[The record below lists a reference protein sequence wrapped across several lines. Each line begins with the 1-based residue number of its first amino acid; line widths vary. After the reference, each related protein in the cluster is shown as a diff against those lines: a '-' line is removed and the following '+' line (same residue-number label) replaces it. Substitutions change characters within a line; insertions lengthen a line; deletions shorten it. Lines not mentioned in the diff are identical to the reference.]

1 MLVQLS
7 IANYDQLSDMQMD
20 VLKEI
25 GNIGSGNAATSL
37 SSMLCKPVSIAVP
50 AIRILDH
57 QAVSN
62 MLGGPENMLVGLLLS
77 LSGEVTGMMM
87 FLLEKDFAHLVLN
100 TLLGQSLNSFDDV
113 DEMSLSALKEIGN
126 IMAASFVN
134 AISQLT
140 GMNIDISV
148 PDICIDMV
156 GAMLSVPVIHY
167 ANVSDRI
174 IFIEDK
180 FSSGNESAKS
190 HILLMPEVEALQNIM
205 SKLGIHI

>member
-1 MLVQLS
+1 MFPLP
-7 IANYDQLSDMQMD
+7 IENYDQLSDIQLD
-20 VLKEI
+20 VLREI

-37 SSMLCKPVSIAVP
+37 SAMLCRPVNIAVP
-50 AIRILDH
+50 VIRILDH
-57 QAVSN
+57 EAVSN

-87 FLLEKDFAHLVLN
+87 FLLEQDFAHLVLN
-100 TLLGQSLNSFDDV
+100 TLLGQSLNSFEEV
-113 DEMSLSALKEIGN
+113 DEMGLSALKEIGN

-140 GMNIDISV
+140 GMMIDISV

-167 ANVSDRI
+167 ANVSDKI

-180 FSSGNESAKS
+180 FSSDDESAQS
-190 HILLMPEVEALQNIM
+190 HILLMPEIDSLQNIM
-205 SKLGIHI
+205 TKLGIVI